1 MIAITELESLHNKW
15 LGVIIW
21 VILLARYNIVWL
33 GFRSVVIFVVYCIYF
48 IISKLPLARPG
59 FDGETLSQGQGW
71 WESFTKNEVVVFR
84 LYLYQMDLVLTDLTD
99 QHPSESPL

>member
-1 MIAITELESLHNKW
+1 MLVGFHIGRYLRRVLYLFLH
-15 LGVIIW
+15 LQ
-21 VILLARYNIVWL
+21 
-33 GFRSVVIFVVYCIYF
+33 
-48 IISKLPLARPG
+48 ARPR

-99 QHPSESPL
+99 QHPSELPL